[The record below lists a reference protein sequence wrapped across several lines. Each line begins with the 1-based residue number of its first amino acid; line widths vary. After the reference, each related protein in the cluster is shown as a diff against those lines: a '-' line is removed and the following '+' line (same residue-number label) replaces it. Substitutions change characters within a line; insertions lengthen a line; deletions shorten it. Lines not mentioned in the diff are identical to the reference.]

1 MFKLKSW
8 ILLAALVGLL
18 ALIAFTLWDE
28 VGALLVLGVALT
40 VNWLSL
46 ERGAALVLRLHRA
59 RPLGRRE
66 APHLHRIADQL
77 ADRAQIAAPSLM
89 IYPGEMPNAFAL
101 DPRAGRGVV
110 AVSSALVRLLNVRE
124 ITGVLAHEFA
134 HLKNRDSLLSIAAG
148 IFVQAIRWV
157 SHLLGL
163 LLLLNLIFSS
173 NPLMGAELW
182 PLLTLTAFAPLGAIF
197 LQAALMR
204 TRERLADRDAA
215 QLSGDPRGLASA
227 LDKIAAHGR
236 EMARWYRRF
245 RFIYTAPPER
255 GSTWLRTHPK
265 TEERIR
271 DLLELEGAAREH
283 PAGEPIRQRPLPA
296 KTVFAAAKSGVRR
309 APREIEV
316 KMPPSIFS
324 GRHSHRLR
332 PRYWWQGPVVVHVRT
347 AGQFGTVSIAR

>member
-8 ILLAALVGLL
+8 TLLAGLVGLL

-28 VGALLVLGVALT
+28 VGVLLVLGVAFA
-40 VNWLSL
+40 VNWFSL
-46 ERGAALVLRLHRA
+46 ERGAALVLRMHRA
-59 RPLGRRE
+59 RPLARWE

-77 ADRAQIAAPSLM
+77 ADRAQIVAPSLM

-101 DPRAGRGVV
+101 DPRVGRGVV
-110 AVSSALVRLLNVRE
+110 AVSSALVRLLNNRE

-157 SHLLGL
+157 SHILGL
-163 LLLLNLIFSS
+163 LLLLNLIFSI
-173 NPLMGAELW
+173 NPLMGRELW
-182 PLLTLTAFAPLGAIF
+182 PLLALTALAPLAAIF

-215 QLSGDPRGLASA
+215 HLSGDPRGLASA
-227 LDKIAAHGR
+227 LDKITTYGR

-255 GSTWLRTHPK
+255 GSTWLRTHPE
-265 TEERIR
+265 TEARIR
-271 DLLELEGAAREH
+271 DLLALEGTVQEH
-283 PAGEPIRQRPLPA
+283 PTEEPIRQHPAPA
-296 KTVFAAAKSGVRR
+296 KTAFSAARSGARR
-309 APREIEV
+309 SPRKIEV
-316 KMPPSIFS
+316 KIPPSAS
-324 GRHSHRLR
+324 SRGRSSYH
-332 PRYWWQGPVVVHVRT
+332 PRSLHWWKGPVVVT
-347 AGQFGTVSIAR
+347 AWRSRYR

>member
-8 ILLAALVGLL
+8 TLLAGLVGLL
-18 ALIAFTLWDE
+18 ALIAFTLWDQ
-28 VGALLVLGVALT
+28 VGVLLVLGVAFA
-40 VNWLSL
+40 VNRFSL
-46 ERGAALVLRLHRA
+46 ERGAALVLRMHRF
-59 RPLGRRE
+59 RPLARWE
-66 APHLHRIADQL
+66 APHLYRSADQ
-77 ADRAQIAAPSLM
+77 
-89 IYPGEMPNAFAL
+89 
-101 DPRAGRGVV
+101 
-110 AVSSALVRLLNVRE
+110 
-124 ITGVLAHEFA
+124 
-134 HLKNRDSLLSIAAG
+134 
-148 IFVQAIRWV
+148 
-157 SHLLGL
+157 
-163 LLLLNLIFSS
+163 
-173 NPLMGAELW
+173 
-182 PLLTLTAFAPLGAIF
+182 
-197 LQAALMR
+197 
-204 TRERLADRDAA
+204 LADRDAA
-215 QLSGDPRGLASA
+215 QLSRDPRGLASA

-236 EMARWYRRF
+236 EMTRWYRRF